1 MHAVHGVCGGY
12 GLLVGKTA
20 ARSAGGIRFSTTVTN
35 GRHSSLPLTAAR
47 CMGLVA
53 SERERERER
62 RTIAPFCSV
71 AAPHAACTHP
81 SSTPGRQAGRHPAIL
96 YVPAR
101 HTEMQMHSLTK
112 P

>member
-53 SERERERER
+53 SERERERETDDR
-62 RTIAPFCSV
+62 PLLFCRCPPRSMHASV
-71 AAPHAACTHP
+71 LHP
-81 SSTPGRQAGRHPAIL
+81 RQAGRQAPSHPLRTRQTHGDAD
-96 YVPAR
+96 A
-101 HTEMQMHSLTK
+101 
-112 P
+112 